1 MLHQGGDDLLR
12 QPLLGGQGLLAPGL
26 RDVKG
31 FGDGETAALG
41 AILPF
46 ILLVGVE
53 RIPRHTASQ
62 GTPGFF
68 PLVEGTGVGD
78 GGILFIEDEK
88 VPGALRGALCHEIE
102 KPFHGGVIPEHL
114 LGLGVHPCLEFFPF
128 RLSHGGV
135 FLFGKAGC
143 LLLGLLLLLFA
154 NQCT

>member
-1 MLHQGGDDLLR
+1 MISSGSRCWEGR
-12 QPLLGGQGLLAPGL
+12 AAAPGL
-26 RDVKG
+26 RDVEG
-31 FGDGETAALG
+31 FGDGEAAALG

-62 GTPGFF
+62 GTPGLF
-68 PLVEGTGVGD
+68 PLVEGAGMGD

-88 VPGALRGALCHEIE
+88 VPGALWGALRHEIE

-114 LGLGVHPCLEFFPF
+114 LSLGVHPRLEFFPF

-135 FLFGKAGC
+135 FLFGKAGR
-143 LLLGLLLLLFA
+143 LLLGLLFLLFA